1 MSRFFL
7 SILLILAF
15 PLHIFATVNIS
26 SLLPNPLWDDTLGE
40 YIELRN
46 TGCSSV
52 DISGYSLSDLSGKTY
67 ILPSGTNIDSHTNKS
82 FPYSETKIALNNSGN
97 ESVYLKDK
105 NWTLIDSYNYS
116 GTQRDNVILSISL
129 TDDTCSAPPD
139 TNTGTIDQ
147 TGSLTETGTLSS
159 TGSVN
164 QTNTWEISTGVLMGT
179 GSADFSSGST
189 FTGTMTETG
198 NILTGSWVYTLS
210 GVEISTGSISHSE
223 RTDTGSLLSSW
234 TTSTWLVDTGV
245 IFTGSSITTP
255 TETGALTPIEMYY
268 SDSDTNGKI
277 DTLEI
282 IYPYSLS
289 GTVSIDRIALSS
301 NTWWLF
307 SHRINTE
314 TGYILSWALSGN
326 VLILHLLEWDIEKS
340 SLKINNTTTSDLRLK
355 STDDLGFRSIGWQI
369 SEDFLLTKS
378 FSEYK
383 KVYRKSSSQVP
394 ISGGVTWDLETST
407 GTTEISWTGS
417 LTGSVLS
424 WSTASGA
431 PLSWAYFRF
440 PEIVPTLQSPTNATL
455 SWDTFTCSMSECRI
469 NITLEPLF
477 SSGFLMRE
485 YLCYFS
491 TGWEL
496 TPDTD
501 CNPTTWYPSRSWSI
515 TIELREKAHTGNL
528 ATKILPIEWNV
539 ISTISPVNT
548 LPPWAPDTGKPVAI
562 MELDNKWKE
571 YYFQD
576 GDTSLICYTYTCSVN
591 FTAEHSY
598 DPEWSSISFLWIY
611 GQNDIKV
618 SKDPWGRKY
627 GLWDHVITLRVIDSA
642 GNYDQIDYHIH
653 VVWPK
658 PKEKEEEKPTKTKK
672 KKEKISASIEPEKKK
687 YKKIKMA
694 FFSPPTIVL
703 QGRTGTKKS
712 EELYICEYKKKKL
725 CSMNFTLSGTTKW
738 YEYAWQLDGEELHR
752 GKNPKSWKLT
762 PGNHTVTLLSYYKWW
777 DGEISRTDFHIK
789 VIPEPKKPKKAKK
802 TKVKKPKK
810 PKKTQS
816 LSIIPEANA
825 GDKIPWETT
834 SNTPLAFLI
843 FMGGIGMGYMTR
855 KKKLLR

>member
-1 MSRFFL
+1 MNRFFL
-7 SILLILAF
+7 SIFLIFVF
-15 PLHIFATVNIS
+15 PLHTFATVSLS

-46 TGCSSV
+46 TGCASV

-67 ILPSGTNIDSHTNKS
+67 ILPLGTNIDSHTNKI

-97 ESVYLKDK
+97 ESVYLKDR
-105 NWTLIDSYNYS
+105 NGTLIDSYSYS
-116 GTQRDNVILSISL
+116 GTQRDNIILSISL

-139 TNTGTIDQ
+139 TNTGTINQ
-147 TGSLTETGTLSS
+147 TGSLAETGTLSS
-159 TGSVN
+159 STGSLD
-164 QTNTWEISTGVLMGT
+164 QTSTWEISTGVLMGT
-179 GSADFSSGST
+179 GSTDFSSVST

-198 NILTGSWVYTLS
+198 NILTGSWISALS
-210 GVEISTGSISHSE
+210 GSEISTGS
-223 RTDTGSLLSSW
+223 LVSSW

-245 IFTGSSITTP
+245 VFIDSSVTNP
-255 TETGALTPIEMYY
+255 SETDSLTPIEMYY
-268 SDSDTNGKI
+268 SDTDTNGKI

-289 GTVSIDRIALSS
+289 GTVSIDRIGLSS

-314 TGYILSWALSGN
+314 TGYILSGYLSGN
-326 VLILHLLEWDIEKS
+326 ILILKILEWDIEKS

-355 STDDLGFRSIGWQI
+355 STGDLGFRSIGWQI

-383 KVYRKSSSQVP
+383 KVYRKSSTQVP
-394 ISGGVTWDLETST
+394 ISGEVTWDLETIT

-417 LTGSVLS
+417 LTGSILS
-424 WSTASGA
+424 WSTASSTT
-431 PLSWAYFRF
+431 LSWAYFRF
-440 PEIVPTLQSPTNATL
+440 PEIVPALQSPTNATL

-496 TPDTD
+496 TPDSD

-515 TIELREKAHTGNL
+515 TIELREKAHTGNF
-528 ATKILPIEWNV
+528 INHIFPIDWRLEQNKV
-539 ISTISPVNT
+539 PKDI
-548 LPPWAPDTGKPVAI
+548 PPWTPDTGKPMAI

-576 GDTSLICYTYTCSVN
+576 GDTSLICYTDTCSVN

-611 GQNDIKV
+611 GQNDIKTL
-618 SKDPWGRKY
+618 KDPWGRKY
-627 GLWDHVITLRVIDSA
+627 GLWDHIITLRVIDSA

-658 PKEKEEEKPTKTKK
+658 PKEKEEEKPTKAKK

-738 YEYAWQLDGEELHR
+738 YEYAWQLDWEELHR
-752 GKNPKSWKLT
+752 GKNPKAWKLT
-762 PGNHTVTLLSYYKWW
+762 PGNHRVALFSYFQWW
-777 DGEISRTDFHIK
+777 DREISRTDFHIK
-789 VIPEPKKPKKAKK
+789 VIPGPKKPKKAKK
-802 TKVKKPKK
+802 TKAKKLKKPKK
-810 PKKTQS
+810 SKS

-825 GDKIPWETT
+825 QDKIPWESTW
-834 SNTPLAFLI
+834 NTALAFLI
-843 FMGGIGMGYMTR
+843 FGSGIGMGYVMRR
-855 KKKLLR
+855 KKKLK